1 MTEQA
6 SQLRGMAARSYLYVP
21 GDRPDHLARAGAR
34 GADALILDLE
44 DSVPVTGKAR
54 ARQLL
59 AGWLAAQA
67 GAGEWWVRINPHLAG
82 ADIAATVAP
91 PVRGVVVPKA
101 DPALLNDVDHVLTTR
116 ERALGLDPGHFQML
130 PFVETAQGLLA
141 AASLAAAP
149 RVVRLGIGEAD
160 LAAGLG
166 IQAGPGDAEVV
177 PLRLQIVVAS
187 AAAGIAAPVGPVFL
201 DYADLAGLRE
211 SAQAML
217 RLGFRAG
224 SAIHPA
230 QVATINAVFTPAG
243 AEVTQARRLVAAF
256 EEAERGGRGV
266 ITDERGRM
274 IDAAVIRAARD
285 ILARAQPAEPGRP
298 IGGADGVP

>member
-1 MTEQA
+1 MTEQPGHPH
-6 SQLRGMAARSYLYVP
+6 GMAARSYLYVP
-21 GDRPDHLARAGAR
+21 ADRPDHLARASAR

-67 GAGEWWVRINPHLAG
+67 EAGEWWVRINPGLAE
-82 ADIAATVAP
+82 ADIAETVAP

-101 DPALLNDVDHVLTTR
+101 GPALMNDVDHLLAAR
-116 ERALGLDPGHFQML
+116 ERALGLGPGHFATL
-130 PFVETAQGLLA
+130 PLVETAHGLLT

-149 RVVRLGIGEAD
+149 RVARLGVGEAD
-160 LAAGLG
+160 LTADLGMPAGF
-166 IQAGPGDAEVV
+166 GDAEVT

-187 AAAGIAAPVGPVFL
+187 AAAGIAAPVGPVWL

-211 SAQAML
+211 STQAML
-217 RLGFRAG
+217 RLGFRAR

-230 QVATINAVFTPAG
+230 QVATINAVFTPAE
-243 AEVTQARRLVAAF
+243 AEVARARRLVATF
-256 EEAERGGRGV
+256 EEAERGGQGV

-285 ILARAQPAEPGRP
+285 VLARAHQAG
-298 IGGADGVP
+298 